1 VAKPKKPSN
10 KQKLA
15 AVRKALEEYYRDL
28 DKQSN
33 TGEYMMTTA
42 LSKIEKALDMRWG
55 DSKKAG
61 Q

>member
-1 VAKPKKPSN
+1 MPRKKPSA
-10 KQKLA
+10 KQQLA

-55 DSKKAG
+55 KVK
-61 Q
+61 

>member
-1 VAKPKKPSN
+1 MPPKKPTA
-10 KQKLA
+10 KQRLV

-28 DKQSN
+28 DEQSN

-55 DSKKAG
+55 KCKKN
-61 Q
+61 